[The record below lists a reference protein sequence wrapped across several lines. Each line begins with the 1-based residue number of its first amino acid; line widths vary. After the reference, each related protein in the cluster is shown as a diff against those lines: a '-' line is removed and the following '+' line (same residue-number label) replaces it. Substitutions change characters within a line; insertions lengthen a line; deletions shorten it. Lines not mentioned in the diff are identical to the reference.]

1 MKLLKFY
8 AVWCGP
14 CKTQSQIIKQAGDK
28 ITVKVE
34 DVNIDDNVFMST
46 NFNIRSVPTMVLVED
61 GTEKEIKR
69 HVGVMKE
76 AELIE
81 WLSS

>member
-1 MKLLKFY
+1 MKVLKFY
-8 AVWCGP
+8 ANWCGP
-14 CKTQSQIIKQAGDK
+14 CKTQTQIIKNAGDK